1 MAGLLTLDNL
11 DGYSGRTVRRRWGK
25 VGMKRLIVTADDFGA
40 AHEVND
46 AVEQAHREG
55 LLTAASLMVTG
66 GAADDAVVRAKAI
79 PTLGVGLHIVLVEGR
94 PALPPEQLPDLV
106 DSAGN
111 FRTDMV
117 RTALGI
123 FTKPAARAQLRAEIE
138 AQFARFAATGL
149 PLDHVNAHKHFHLHP
164 TIASTIL
171 SVGRLYG
178 MKAIRAP
185 IEPRNVLNRIEPG
198 PAGFDIARP
207 WAALVRRRMRRAG
220 LLVPDQVFGLA
231 WSGALD
237 TRRLRGLVE
246 HLPAGLTEIYT
257 HPATAPYAGSAPGYA
272 YAEELAALTD
282 GLAKDRVLR
291 DGVALGR
298 FADFA

>member
-1 MAGLLTLDNL
+1 LDLDSSTPTL
-11 DGYSGRTVRRRWGK
+11 
-25 VGMKRLIVTADDFGA
+25 KRLIVTADDFGA
-40 AHEVND
+40 APEVND
-46 AVEQAHREG
+46 AVEQAHRDG
-55 LLTAASLMVTG
+55 ILTAASLMVTG
-66 GAADDAVVRAKAI
+66 DAAEDAVIRARAM
-79 PTLGVGLHIVLVEGR
+79 PTLGVGLHVVLVEGR
-94 PALPPEQLPDLV
+94 PVLPPEQIPHLV
-106 DSAGN
+106 DASGQ

-117 RTALGI
+117 RTAITI
-123 FTKPAARAQLRAEIE
+123 FTKPAARAQLRAEVE
-138 AQFARFAATGL
+138 TQFARFAATGL
-149 PLDHVNAHKHFHLHP
+149 ALDHVNAHKHFHLHP

-171 SVGRLYG
+171 AVGRRYG

-185 IEPRNVLNRIEPG
+185 IEPGDVLNRIEPG
-198 PAGFDIARP
+198 WGGIDIARP

-237 TRRLRGLVE
+237 TKRLRGLTE
-246 HLPAGLTEIYT
+246 HLPDGLTEIYT
-257 HPATAPYAGSAPGYA
+257 HPATAPYPGSAPGYA

-282 GLAKDRVLR
+282 RLARDRLRR